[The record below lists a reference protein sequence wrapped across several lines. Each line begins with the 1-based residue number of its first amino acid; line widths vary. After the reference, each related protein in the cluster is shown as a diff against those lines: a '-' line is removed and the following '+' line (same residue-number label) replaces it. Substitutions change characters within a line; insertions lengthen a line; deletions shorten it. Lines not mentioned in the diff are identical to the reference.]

1 MVPFNGVFSY
11 RSDTFT
17 HEIRK
22 VGDRAFLVGNES
34 DDPAM
39 CSFVIST
46 EDDDVEYDDDFD
58 ARARYGPIASHSS
71 RFRAPRSM

>member
-1 MVPFNGVFSY
+1 MVPFNGASSY
-11 RSDTFT
+11 RSGTFT

-22 VGDRAFLVGNES
+22 VGDRAFLVGNEF
-34 DDPAM
+34 DDPSM

-58 ARARYGPIASHSS
+58 ARARYGPIASHPC
-71 RFRAPRSM
+71 RFHAPRSM